1 MSLCCV
7 LVIFRK
13 GVGLYL
19 FSQGVHDTLVHFY
32 IVLILMGI
40 GVDVGVRVSVYFFR
54 GKLIIVVDEAHH
66 ISVSIRDKFVISINL
81 SPY

>member
-1 MSLCCV
+1 MSAADHNTFCMAL
-7 LVIFRK
+7 
-13 GVGLYL
+13 GHWD
-19 FSQGVHDTLVHFY
+19 VHDTLVHFY